1 MQSKMRKIT
10 IGSPSYPK
18 LLAAIPE
25 APKILYVI
33 GRLPEEK
40 YLAVVGTRNCSNYGK
55 EATLKIAGD
64 LAEAGL
70 IIVSGLAPGIDT
82 FAHRAA
88 LERGGKTIAVLGT
101 GLDEKS
107 IYPSENVDLSRKIV
121 AAGGAL
127 VSEYPP
133 GTKGSKF
140 TFPRRNRIVSGLS
153 LGILVIE
160 AKEKSGSLITANYAK
175 KHKRKL
181 FALPGQITSLNSAGT
196 NKLIKHGAKLTE
208 NAGDVLQELK
218 LPAFDK
224 KDKINYSRQSSEEK
238 AIFETLKNG
247 SRHIDKII
255 EGTGLAPAA
264 VAGTLAMMEA
274 EGKIRNLGANIYAIN
289 HC

>member
-1 MQSKMRKIT
+1 MRKIT